1 MKGYGEDW
9 TGRGDGIMPA
19 SYLAGAVCPL
29 PSRRGDLLA
38 VLTPAERLVAI
49 QVAQGKPNKEI
60 AAAIGRAEPTVKH
73 QIAAAMR
80 KLGARS
86 RCELIVRLLT

>member
-1 MKGYGEDW
+1 MVAERHSGYV
-9 TGRGDGIMPA
+9 PA
-19 SYLAGAVCPL
+19 SYLAGASCPL
-29 PSRRGDLLA
+29 PGRRGELLA
-38 VLTPAERLVAI
+38 ALTPAERLVAL

-60 AAAIGRAEPTVKH
+60 AAALQRAEPTIKH

-86 RCELIVRLLT
+86 RCELIVQLLT

>member
-1 MKGYGEDW
+1 MVAERHSGYV
-9 TGRGDGIMPA
+9 PA
-19 SYLAGAVCPL
+19 SYLTGASCLL
-29 PSRRGDLLA
+29 PSRRGELLA
-38 VLTPAERLVAI
+38 ALTPAERQVAI

-60 AAAIGRAEPTVKH
+60 AAALHRAEPTIKH